1 MDPKLMHEC
10 PLIIREFLGY
20 IGTVKG
26 KSDHTME
33 EYFRDLRTFFRYI
46 KQHRHLVPENTPID
60 EISISDVD
68 LELIQS
74 ISLTDVFEY
83 MNYLSSVR
91 SNKASTRARKS
102 SSLRAFYGYLTNK
115 AHKLSV
121 NPMLELETP
130 NIKKAL
136 PKYLT
141 LEQSIEL
148 LNAVDGPDRQRD
160 YCILTLFLNCGMRLS
175 ELVAINLNDV
185 RQHASTLRIVGKG
198 NKERVVY
205 LNDAC
210 QDAIEQYLQV
220 RPNNNLIDRD
230 ALFISRQRKRLS
242 TKTVQHL
249 VKKYL
254 AKIDFK
260 GPGYSVH
267 KLRHTAATLMYQHGH
282 VDIRVLKDV
291 LGHENLGTTQI
302 YTHLSSQQMRQ
313 AADSNPLSKVKS
325 RGKENITAS
334 QVKEVI
340 DNGLNEAMLKN
351 QNEEDEKKEP

>member
-1 MDPKLMHEC
+1 MNPKLMHEC

-46 KQHRHLVPENTPID
+46 KKMRSLVPNDLPLD

-68 LELIQS
+68 LALIQS

-83 MNYLSSVR
+83 MNYLSAVR
-91 SNKASTRARKS
+91 GNKAATRARKA
-102 SSLRAFYGYLTNK
+102 SSLRAFYVYLTNK

-130 NIKKAL
+130 KLKKAL

-141 LEQSIEL
+141 LEQSMEL

-175 ELVAINLNDV
+175 ELVGINLKDV
-185 RQHASTLRIVGKG
+185 RQNASTMRIVGKG

-210 QDAIEQYLQV
+210 QEAIRQYLEV
-220 RPNNNLIDRD
+220 RPHNNLIDRE
-230 ALFISRQRKRLS
+230 ALFISRQRRRIS
-242 TKTVQHL
+242 PKTVQHL

-254 AKIDFK
+254 AKIEFA

-291 LGHENLGTTQI
+291 LGHENLGTTEI
-302 YTHLSSQQMRQ
+302 YTHLSSQQMRD
-313 AADSNPLSKVKS
+313 AANANPLSHVKAKGS
-325 RGKENITAS
+325 RVAS
-334 QVKEVI
+334 AANVEKRAASESGGGAEQ
-340 DNGLNEAMLKN
+340 
-351 QNEEDEKKEP
+351 EEGTGEKKEL

>member
-26 KSDHTME
+26 KSDRTME

-46 KQHRHLVPENTPID
+46 KKQRGMVPNDLPFDQIP
-60 EISISDVD
+60 ISDVD
-68 LELIQS
+68 LAMIQS

-91 SNKASTRARKS
+91 ANKAATRARKA

-121 NPMLELETP
+121 NPMMELETP
-130 NIKKAL
+130 KLKKAL

-141 LEQSIEL
+141 LEQSMEL

-175 ELVAINLNDV
+175 ELVGINLKDV
-185 RQHASTLRIVGKG
+185 RQNASTLRITGKG

-210 QDAIEQYLQV
+210 QDAIRQYLAV
-220 RPNNNLIDRD
+220 RPNNNLSDRE
-230 ALFISRQRKRLS
+230 ALCISRQRKRIS
-242 TKTVQHL
+242 PKTVQHL

-254 AKIDFK
+254 AKIEFG

-291 LGHENLGTTQI
+291 LGHENLATTEI
-302 YTHLSSQQMRQ
+302 YTHLSSQQMRD
-313 AADSNPLSKVKS
+313 AANANPLSKVKS
-325 RGKENITAS
+325 RGKNAVSRAAVQELAVS
-334 QVKEVI
+334 ESG
-340 DNGLNEAMLKN
+340 DEAE
-351 QNEEDEKKEP
+351 QGEDSEEKKSR

>member
-1 MDPKLMHEC
+1 MDPRLMHEC

-46 KQHRHLVPENTPID
+46 KKQRGLASDDLPID

-68 LELIQS
+68 LVLIQS

-83 MNYLSSVR
+83 MNYLSAVR
-91 SNKASTRARKS
+91 ANKAATRARKA

-121 NPMLELETP
+121 NPMAELETP
-130 NIKKAL
+130 KLKKAL

-141 LEQSIEL
+141 LEQSMEL

-175 ELVAINLNDV
+175 ELVGINVKDV
-185 RQHASTLRIVGKG
+185 RQNASTLRIVGKG
-198 NKERVVY
+198 DKERVVY
-205 LNDAC
+205 LNYAC
-210 QDAIEQYLQV
+210 QEAIRQYLAV
-220 RPNNNLIDRD
+220 RPNNNLIDRE
-230 ALFISRQRKRLS
+230 ALFISRQRKRIS
-242 TKTVQHL
+242 PKTVQHL

-254 AKIDFK
+254 AKIEFE

-291 LGHENLGTTQI
+291 LGHENLGTTEI
-302 YTHLSSQQMRQ
+302 YTHLSNQQMRD
-313 AADSNPLSKVKS
+313 AANANPLSKVKS
-325 RGKENITAS
+325 RGNRVISAAAVKKLAVSESGDKAEQGEDSEEKTS
-334 QVKEVI
+334 Q
-340 DNGLNEAMLKN
+340 
-351 QNEEDEKKEP
+351 